1 MNYKNKYYKYK
12 LKYLLAKK
20 KLVGGNKN
28 TDTNFGGSQ
37 SPQSVSSLPPV
48 SNEIPQENEWYVPE
62 TPPRRQQG
70 YVPETPLSRQDEG
83 STDEKTDEGSP
94 PKSVEKPKKN
104 DTE

>member
-37 SPQSVSSLPPV
+37 SPQSVSSLPH

-62 TPPRRQQG
+62 TPPRLRQG
-70 YVPETPLSRQDEG
+70 YVPETPLSSEDEG
-83 STDEKTDEGSP
+83 EPPTDEGEP
-94 PKSVEKPKKN
+94 PKSVEKPENPKKK
-104 DTE
+104 